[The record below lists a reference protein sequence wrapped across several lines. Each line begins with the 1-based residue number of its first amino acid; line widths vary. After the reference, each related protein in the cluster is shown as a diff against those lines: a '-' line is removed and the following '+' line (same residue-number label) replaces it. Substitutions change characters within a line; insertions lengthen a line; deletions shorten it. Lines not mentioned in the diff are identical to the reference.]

1 MPHVSIKPEFV
12 FFIKN
17 FGITNSVLTSSII
30 VLLLLIVGLIFSQQ
44 TSQGKKSTFS
54 FFIRFIIEKLYT
66 TFKPIL
72 ESKTDALFP
81 VLASLFFFILLS
93 NWFGLLP
100 GVGSVTIK
108 APERLSIE
116 KPIEESIEEPKE
128 KEKIHRVPL
137 LRGSTADLNTTLV
150 LALIAFGLIQ
160 FYGFKELGI
169 KYLGKFINFSN
180 PIGFYTGI
188 LELIS
193 EFSKILSFAFR
204 LFGNIFAGEVLLAV
218 IAFLIPVLA
227 SFPFLVLEVFV
238 GFVQAVVFS
247 MLTAVFISS
256 AIAKHH

>member
-12 FFIKN
+12 FYIKN

-44 TSQGKKSTFS
+44 MMQGKKSTFS
-54 FFIRFIIEKLYT
+54 FFIRFIIEKLYS

-116 KPIEESIEEPKE
+116 KPIEEAKE
-128 KEKIHRVPL
+128 KEEIHRVPL
-137 LRGSTADLNTTLV
+137 LRGSTADLNTTIV

-227 SFPFLVLEVFV
+227 SFPFLALEVFV

-256 AIAKHH
+256 ATAHH